1 MPVKRD
7 GTEQPAVETPL
18 RVRYSETDRMGIVYH
33 GNYIVWFEIGRTEY
47 CRAAGMPYRTMEDAG
62 VLILVTSVACTFR
75 RSARYDDP
83 IKVRARMTEL
93 TARGCAFGYEILDAG
108 GTILAEGSTRHVF
121 ADAAGRPR
129 RAPEEFL
136 RPLAAFRGS
145 AAGIPPERPGVQR
158 QTTGGLR

>member
-1 MPVKRD
+1 MPS
-7 GTEQPAVETPL
+7 VETPL

-62 VLILVTSVACTFR
+62 VLILVTSVACTYR

-83 IKVRARMTEL
+83 ITVRARMTEL
-93 TARGCAFGYEILDAG
+93 TSRGCAFEYEVLGADG
-108 GTILAEGSTRHVF
+108 SVLADGSTGHLF

-136 RPLAAFRGS
+136 RPLAAFRES
-145 AAGIPPERPGVQR
+145 AAGIPRVRPDINRDTERE
-158 QTTGGLR
+158 TTGG